1 MTAPLEIAL
10 ALLDAAPQLHFAS
23 SIDVKVWMAEHCD

>member
-10 ALLDAAPQLHFAS
+10 APLDASPQLHFAS
-23 SIDVKVWMAEHCD
+23 SIDVKVWMPERCD